1 MAKAVEQKWL
11 RLTAYTFGV
20 LILFGVL
27 LNIIFPLSINIPY
40 SQVVTASDGSVLHA
54 FLSSDQKWRLK
65 TELHE
70 ITPTLK
76 KAIINKEDK
85 YFYYHPGVNPVSIVR
100 AVVNN
105 LLSARKASGASTIT
119 MQVARLIAP
128 KERTYL
134 NKLTEVF
141 RAFQL
146 EWYYSKDEVLQLYLN
161 LVPYGS
167 NIEGV
172 KSAAL
177 IYFQEPPGYL
187 SLAQTVTLTIIPNR
201 PSSLII
207 GKTMY

>member
-1 MAKAVEQKWL
+1 MFQQFYFWRGGKWQKLWNKKWL

-141 RAFQL
+141 RAFQR
-146 EWYYSKDEVLQLYLN
+146 YLMN
-161 LVPYGS
+161 LFIGHVRES
-167 NIEGV
+167 
-172 KSAAL
+172 
-177 IYFQEPPGYL
+177 PGRAVCHPL
-187 SLAQTVTLTIIPNR
+187 PFGHDH
-201 PSSLII
+201 SSLGISLRI
-207 GKTMY
+207 PLGPGLGPRSH